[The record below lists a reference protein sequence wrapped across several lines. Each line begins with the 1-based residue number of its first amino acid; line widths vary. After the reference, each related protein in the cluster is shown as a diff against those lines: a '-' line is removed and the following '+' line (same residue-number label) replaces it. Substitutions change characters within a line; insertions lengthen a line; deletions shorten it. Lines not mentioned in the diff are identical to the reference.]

1 MESVLVHNV
10 SVQAKVQGSSTT
22 NTAKPLG
29 FRSRVPAILF
39 NLLTCVVVPLFTV
52 TTFNHWLLWLVRKA
66 AMAVNVNCFNF
77 LGLWTCPPL
86 FKYWK
91 RCQYFG
97 THYALGRIS
106 CWSKMH
112 AVGSIP
118 LQSAVAYARLYRPQS
133 FDPTWRC
140 TFMNW
145 SLMDFSVVHRSAAIS
160 SLFLNETN
168 IFALS
173 KTFTVVLCRLSM

>member
-1 MESVLVHNV
+1 MECVPVHNV
-10 SVQAKVQGSSTT
+10 SIQAKVQESLAA

-29 FRSRVPAILF
+29 FRAPAFLL

-52 TTFNHWLLWLVRKA
+52 TTLNHWLLRLVRKVT
-66 AMAVNVNCFNF
+66 MAVNVNFFN
-77 LGLWTCPPL
+77 LHGLWTCPPCL
-86 FKYWK
+86 SIGKGVNTLEPIMHLK
-91 RCQYFG
+91 KS
-97 THYALGRIS
+97 GRIS
-106 CWSKMH
+106 SWSKMH

-133 FDPTWRC
+133 FDPTWWC
-140 TFMNW
+140 TFMNR
-145 SLMDFSVVHRSAAIS
+145 SVMDFSGVHRRAAIS

-173 KTFTVVLCRLSM
+173 